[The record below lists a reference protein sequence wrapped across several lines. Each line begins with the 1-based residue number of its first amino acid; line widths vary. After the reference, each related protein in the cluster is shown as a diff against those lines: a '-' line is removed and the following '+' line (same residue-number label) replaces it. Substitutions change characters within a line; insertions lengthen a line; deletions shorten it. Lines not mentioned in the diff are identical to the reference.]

1 MPSFDIVSKTDLQ
14 EIDNAINQVQ
24 REITTRYDF
33 KNSKAS
39 IKHQDNEITVVADDD
54 YKVDTVTEILRTKMV
69 RRKLD
74 CACLDYGKIEE
85 AGGNT
90 SRQII
95 KVKQGLNIDL
105 AKKIVQHIKKERLKV
120 QASIQGDQVRI
131 TGKKRDNLQQV
142 IASVKS
148 INVDLPLQ
156 YINFRD

>member
-14 EIDNAINQVQ
+14 EVDNAINQVQ

-39 IKHQDNEITVVADDD
+39 IEHKENEITIVGDDE
-54 YKVDTVTEILRTKMV
+54 YKINTVTEILRTKMV

-74 CACLDYGKIEE
+74 CQCLDYGKVET

-90 SRQII
+90 CRQVI
-95 KVKQGLNIDL
+95 KVKQGLDIEL
-105 AKKIVQHIKKERLKV
+105 AKKIVQHLKKEKLKV

-131 TGKKRDNLQQV
+131 TGKKRDDLQQA
-142 IASVKS
+142 IASVKG
-148 INVDLPLQ
+148 IEVELPLQ